1 MSGSCN
7 ILFLTVW
14 SLSRMKVQN
23 AQPNLYIL
31 VKMSV
36 EKYVIKWYII
46 GYLSLLWCCIL
57 LLSAVKSIFELIT
70 LSFWTANSIF
80 SFIFLVFVTLHKN
93 APVEKPIVTYSVLK
107 CLFVLFNFMKKSPL
121 DKNILKSFTCAVCSV
136 FCVVR
141 KCSELDD
148 CAALQTCICRVPK
161 SFTSSIKSCIIGIRK
176 RAIDIK
182 IQKRKQKK
190 RTEYVKVK
198 RLFAYRKHDA
208 SK

>member
-93 APVEKPIVTYSVLK
+93 APFEMLVVTSAVFYYFLSAFSNLWKRRTLK
-107 CLFVLFNFMKKSPL
+107 VAASPL
-121 DKNILKSFTCAVCSV
+121 SALFERCSALPVNALDLTLVQLYKLAFTEYQNPWHQILK
-136 FCVVR
+136 VV
-141 KCSELDD
+141 
-148 CAALQTCICRVPK
+148 
-161 SFTSSIKSCIIGIRK
+161 
-176 RAIDIK
+176 
-182 IQKRKQKK
+182 
-190 RTEYVKVK
+190 
-198 RLFAYRKHDA
+198 
-208 SK
+208 